1 MNDYRASDLGNGHVK
16 MGDVLWV
23 IDTHAAPGEQDGVY
37 VYLGNRLQPVNP
49 VKVRVDSCVLDS
61 DTLFYR
67 QPDNSLL
74 VQGVAELIAA
84 DEAQLKPLEL

>member
-1 MNDYRASDLGNGHVK
+1 MNYNVDNLGNGKVK
-16 MGDVLWV
+16 FGSVLWV
-23 IDTHAAPGEQDGVY
+23 IDTHAAPGEQDGIY

-49 VKVRVDSCVLDS
+49 VKVRVLSCVLDS

-67 QPDNSLL
+67 QDDNSLL